1 MRYKE
6 PMRAR
11 SSLLAVLAALPFAL
25 AVACG
30 GSEKPATTGGDEKPS
45 GGDDSSESSSS
56 SSSSSGSS
64 DPTSSSTTTT
74 SNTPDDGPSA
84 GDYAS
89 MPIVTCGKT
98 RCAQGQI
105 CTTLACRPSEPKC
118 PQVQLC
124 ATPLNYKP

>member
-1 MRYKE
+1 MRYKG

-11 SSLLAVLAALPFAL
+11 SSLLAVIAALPFAF

-56 SSSSSGSS
+56 SSGSS
-64 DPTSSSTTTT
+64 DSTSSSTTTTT

-89 MPIVTCGKT
+89 MPVVTCGKT

-105 CTTLACRPSEPKC
+105 CTTLACRPNEAKC
-118 PQVQLC
+118 AQVQLC
-124 ATPLNYKP
+124 ATPLNYRP